1 MILII
6 WINDV
11 LVLATLYL
19 AVAYAVRYFKVTFD
33 TKVPQTSNSEQRKPN
48 TLPAHHSN
56 HASLSTGPA
65 TLLCS
70 LVLGECY
77 SLHIKKD

>member
-1 MILII
+1 MILIS
-6 WINDV
+6 WINDI
-11 LVLATLYL
+11 LVLATLCL
-19 AVAYAVRYFKVTFD
+19 AVACVVRYFKVTFD

-48 TLPAHHSN
+48 TLSAHQSN

-70 LVLGECY
+70 LL
-77 SLHIKKD
+77 